1 MDSLVV
7 NFYRCGRRVQEF
19 LTAHPFAD
27 APVDLGKQRVE
38 LDEVV
43 GQLSQDAVEQEAG
56 HRLTA
61 AGNKNQRELRRDLWD
76 NHMLPI
82 SRVGRDV
89 FGIAG
94 MDRAL
99 KLPKKSVTN
108 EVVLAAAGA
117 MAEAASKQEAALIEH
132 GLSKDFV
139 AELRA
144 ASAALATAL
153 GNRDGTM
160 RRRVTATA
168 GMSDQVKRGRR
179 ALRLLNAILAPKL
192 ATDPELLA
200 AWNNV
205 RRVKPSAAAP
215 KAPATPAPATPA
227 PAELPAAAKVA

>member
-1 MDSLVV
+1 MDSEVR

-19 LTAHPFAD
+19 LAAHPFAD
-27 APVDLGKQRVE
+27 APVDLGKQRAE

-43 GQLSQDAVEQEAG
+43 GQLPQDALNQEAG
-56 HRLTA
+56 HRLTKA
-61 AGNKNQRELRRDLWD
+61 ETKNQRELRRELWD

-82 SRVGRDV
+82 ARVARDV

-94 MDRAL
+94 VDRAL
-99 KLPKKSVTN
+99 KLPKKTVAN
-108 EVVLAAAGA
+108 EAVLAAAGA
-117 MAEAASKQEAALIEH
+117 MAEAASKQETALIEH

-144 ASAALATAL
+144 ATGALATAL

-168 GMSDQVKRGRR
+168 GMKDQLKRGRR

-205 RRVKPSAAAP
+205 RRVKPTAP
-215 KAPATPAPATPA
+215 GPLAPAALAPATPA
-227 PAELPAAAKVA
+227 PAEAKVA